1 MMPDVS
7 FSFIIKILK
16 NENWL
21 VERAD
26 QKAISMLSAL
36 GVFMV
41 FFVAYYRVFPINAFT
56 ITMITLYIIF
66 ALASI
71 YSLIMAIRPRTNR
84 KPEPSTENSKPRIAD
99 PAFYT
104 GIVAHP
110 NVQAFKK
117 TLMDVLKNDENIVD
131 MYLLEVWTVAHIN
144 AAKYKYVNRG
154 VTLVIITLTIELIMI
169 VYLFASHL
177 GEGKIPPLS

>member
-1 MMPDVS
+1 MVDMS

-26 QKAISMLSAL
+26 QKAISMLSTL

-56 ITMITLYIIF
+56 ITMITLYIVF

-71 YSLIMAIRPRTNR
+71 FSLIMAIRPRTNR
-84 KPEPSTENSKPRIAD
+84 KPDTVTTNGKMQIAD

-110 NVQAFKK
+110 NLEAFKK
-117 TLMDVLKNDENIVD
+117 NLMDVLKNDESIVD
-131 MYLLEVWTVAHIN
+131 MYLREVWTVAHIN

-154 VTLVIITLTIELIMI
+154 VALVIITLTIELIMI

-177 GEGKIPPLS
+177 AEGKIPPLS